1 MGIEYLYIS
10 RIADGL
16 VLVASIDQNQAQ
28 GTSSSSSTTNSSGVS
43 GSGGSSTLRARPNV
57 IPTAGKDIREGRDLL
72 LQLTT
77 SAPAKCSVDGESYS
91 YHYAISGPLVCF
103 VATDR
108 SYPKKL
114 AFVYLEEVR
123 RLFWE
128 HVAREY
134 PGQDPAKIVQATDRP
149 YAFIKFDRDLRN
161 LRRDFSD
168 PNSRKNMQ
176 RLQENLNEIQNIM
189 RKNIDDLMQRGTA
202 LDEIKSQSQKLHEDS
217 KSLAWGA
224 KKLNYQAMLRKY
236 APFVGAGF
244 FVLFFL
250 WIRFY
255 VML

>member
-10 RIADGL
+10 RISDGL
-16 VLVASIDQNQAQ
+16 VLVASIDQAQ
-28 GTSSSSSTTNSSGVS
+28 QQPSSSTSAT
-43 GSGGSSTLRARPNV
+43 GGASTLRVRQTAVPA
-57 IPTAGKDIREGRDLL
+57 AGKDIREGRDLL
-72 LQLTT
+72 LQLT
-77 SAPAKCSVDGESYS
+77 SSSPAKCSVDGESFA
-91 YHYAISGPLVCF
+91 YHYAISGPIVCF

-128 HVAREY
+128 HVAREN
-134 PGQDPAKIVQATDRP
+134 PGQEPAKIIAATDRP
-149 YAFIKFDRDLRN
+149 YAFIKFDRELRN

-224 KKLNYQAMLRKY
+224 KKLNYQAMLRRY
-236 APFVGAGF
+236 GPFALVGF
-244 FVLFFL
+244 FILFFL

-255 VML
+255 IMI

>member
-1 MGIEYLYIS
+1 MGIEFLYIS
-10 RIADGL
+10 RISDGL
-16 VLVASIDQNQAQ
+16 VLVASIDQQQAPTQ
-28 GTSSSSSTTNSSGVS
+28 STSIPGTA
-43 GSGGSSTLRARPNV
+43 STLRARQTTGS
-57 IPTAGKDIREGRDLL
+57 TAPGRDIREGRDLL
-72 LQLTT
+72 LQLTA
-77 SAPAKCSVDGESYS
+77 SSPPRCSVDGEIFS
-91 YHYAISGPLVCF
+91 YHYAISGPIVCF
-103 VATDR
+103 VGTDR

-123 RLFWE
+123 RMFWE
-128 HVAREY
+128 HVAKEN
-134 PGQDPAKIVQATDRP
+134 PGQDQAKIIAATDRP

-202 LDEIKSQSQKLHEDS
+202 LDDIKTQSAKLHEDS

-224 KKLNYQAMLRKY
+224 KKLNYMAMLRRY
-236 APFVGAGF
+236 GPFALMGF
-244 FVLFFL
+244 FVFFFM

-255 VML
+255 VMI

>member
-10 RIADGL
+10 RISDGL
-16 VLVASIDQNQAQ
+16 VLVASIDQQTSATTTASGAL
-28 GTSSSSSTTNSSGVS
+28 GTG
-43 GSGGSSTLRARPNV
+43 STLRSRSTA
-57 IPTAGKDIREGRDLL
+57 IPTAAAGKDIREGRDLL
-72 LQLTT
+72 LQLT
-77 SAPAKCSVDGESYS
+77 SSSPAKCSVDGEAFT

-103 VATDR
+103 VATDK

-123 RLFWE
+123 RMFWE
-128 HVAREY
+128 HVSREY
-134 PGQDPAKIVQATDRP
+134 PGQDPSKIIAGTDRP

-161 LRRDFSD
+161 LRRDFAD

-224 KKLNYQAMLRKY
+224 KKLNYQAMLRRY
-236 APFVGAGF
+236 APFAIMAF
-244 FVLFFL
+244 FVLFFVWL
-250 WIRFY
+250 RFY
-255 VML
+255 IL